1 MQTENGIMHRQRFKR
16 GIAPLVV
23 AGVGAMTLA
32 ACDLGVFDPGTIE
45 HGDLFEPEAIQ
56 PLVIGA
62 ERNFGRAI
70 SSGTSPHGGIFGAGA
85 YLTDEI
91 VHSGQWIGM
100 REWSDAIGVDNS
112 VAETLS
118 RWSEG
123 QNARG
128 TAQTAVSI
136 IREVVSGMGD
146 NPAASAPVATALMWE
161 GFSTRVLSDAF
172 CNIVLDGGP
181 LEPVSAGY
189 ARAEQLFGEVIAIGG
204 AAGDADLVT
213 AGHAGRAQVRMMLGD
228 WGGATADAAQVPTG
242 FVQEVRMSSNSTDE
256 TNGLNVMFRGHD
268 QASIWGTPFA
278 RYGTDLSGL
287 VETDGDPRVSYSS
300 RDADGNVR
308 IGGDGR
314 REHWIVTKYET
325 RDTNI
330 PAAKGTEMRLIE
342 AEAALVGGNVA
353 GAVAGI
359 NAVRAHHGLDPVA
372 TSDVGEAWY
381 LLQRERGIE
390 LYAEG
395 RRLPDLRRWAS
406 VPGFANFDVVRVEA
420 APQPPEQDEVR
431 NVLNNP
437 NMAGGELCLP
447 VSQDEINS
455 NPNI

>member
-1 MQTENGIMHRQRFKR
+1 MQTETGIMHTQRFKR
-16 GIAPLVV
+16 GLTPLVA
-23 AGVGAMTLA
+23 AGVGAMALA

-62 ERNFGRAI
+62 ERNLGRAI
-70 SSGTSPHGGIFGAGA
+70 SGGNSPHGGIFGAGA
-85 YLTDEI
+85 YMTDEI

-112 VAETLS
+112 VAETVT
-118 RWSEG
+118 RWAHG

-128 TAQTAVSI
+128 TAQNAVSV
-136 IREVVSGMGD
+136 IREVVSGMGG
-146 NPAASAPVATALMWE
+146 NPDASAPVAATLMWE

-172 CNIVLDGGP
+172 CDIVLDGGP

-189 ARAEQLFGEVIAIGG
+189 ARAEQLFGEVIAVGG

-213 AGHAGRAQVRMMLGD
+213 AGHAGRAQARMMLGD
-228 WGGATADAAQVPTG
+228 WTGAVADAGQVPTD
-242 FVQEVRMSSNSTDE
+242 FVHEVRMSANSTDE
-256 TNGLNVMFRGHD
+256 YNGLSVAFQEHA

-278 RYGTDLSGL
+278 QYGTDLSGE
-287 VETDGDPRVSYSS
+287 VDTDGDPRVPFNS
-300 RDADGNVR
+300 RNADGEVV

-314 REHWIVTKYET
+314 RENWYPRKYPS

-330 PAAKGTEMRLIE
+330 PMAKGTEMRLIE
-342 AEAALVGGNVA
+342 AEAALVGGDVA
-353 GAVAGI
+353 GGIAGI
-359 NAVRAHHGLDPVA
+359 NAVRTHRGLEPVA
-372 TSDVGEAWY
+372 TTDLEEAWY
-381 LLQRERGIE
+381 LLQRERGLE

-406 VPGFANFDVVRVEA
+406 VPGFANFNVVRVEA

-437 NMAGGELCLP
+437 NMPGGELCLP
-447 VSQDEINS
+447 VSQEEINS